1 MKRFRMPRCPYCG
14 DRLNAAQAWAL
25 RRRGEYICPRCGGLS
40 NVVLDP
46 LLRGLGSLAVLLAA
60 AFFTAGLFL
69 GLEHA
74 PWVLS
79 GVLLPFLAFYAVC
92 VFLVR
97 LRKPAAG
104 RRRRRPGGVSPQAPG
119 GVSPQAPGGVS
130 PRASARR
137 EERRGPDV
145 RFAGTERGRSRA

>member
-130 PRASARR
+130 PRAPARR
-137 EERRGPDV
+137 
-145 RFAGTERGRSRA
+145 